1 MKKES
6 IMPNQVHRQ
15 LVDILLVEDSP
26 SDVRLMT
33 EALAE
38 CDAPVRLNVIGD
50 GASAISFLNRQD
62 SREEPLPR
70 LVVLDLNLP
79 GENGWEV
86 LRHIRNSA
94 SPLSEIPVIMLTTS
108 ANEEDIRRCYQ
119 EHANCYVVKPVDLD
133 QFIDTVKSI
142 QQFWLNTVLL
152 PLVDAPRQRPGPR
165 SALRD

>member
-1 MKKES
+1 MAGK
-6 IMPNQVHRQ
+6 
-15 LVDILLVEDSP
+15 
-26 SDVRLMT
+26 
-33 EALAE
+33 
-38 CDAPVRLNVIGD
+38 
-50 GASAISFLNRQD
+50 
-62 SREEPLPR
+62 
-70 LVVLDLNLP
+70 
-79 GENGWEV
+79 V

-152 PLVDAPRQRPGPR
+152 PLVDTSVLSGKF
-165 SALRD
+165 L